1 MSHLENIDSSLCS
14 FRVPAL
20 GASTIVSVDC
30 QSVFTTTRELG
41 NLPQPAARATRVL
54 ANHVLRKPNSDTDIA
69 MRSTLVS
76 ILVETVK
83 TPFSTLG

>member
-1 MSHLENIDSSLCS
+1 MNHLENIDSSLCS

-20 GASTIVSVDC
+20 RASTIVSVDG
-30 QSVFTTTRELG
+30 QFVSTTTRELG
-41 NLPQPAARATRVL
+41 NSPQPATRTARVL
-54 ANHVLRKPNSDTDIA
+54 ANHIFRKPNSDTDIA
-69 MRSTLVS
+69 KRSTLVS